1 MGRYYWSKKSEADSL
16 KKIQVWWLKKHG
28 YLDGGWR
35 VGRIKWT
42 NSWSGDESS
51 VSFHISIYDYEN
63 YLRLIYTK
71 TKDDGSKQNFDYKI
85 PFTTTL
91 CYFGGKR
98 YWFICPWYASGIYCG
113 RRVGVLYLDGDYFAC
128 RTCYDLSYSSRNKS
142 KNKLGWAIDLVFK
155 SDEIAEK
162 KANLRVKS
170 WRGKPTKKYRKL
182 DQKEQRALGGM
193 YMASHII
200 EGIGKD
206 RG

>member
-35 VGRIKWT
+35 MGRIKWT
-42 NSWSGDESS
+42 NNWSGNESS
-51 VSFHISIYDYEN
+51 ISFHSSIYDYEN
-63 YLRLIYTK
+63 HLRLMYTK
-71 TKDDGSKQNFDYKI
+71 TNDDGSKQSFDYKI
-85 PFTTTL
+85 PLTTTP

-98 YWFICPWYASGIYCG
+98 YWFICPWYANGIYCG

-142 KNKLGWAIDLVFK
+142 KNKLGWAVDLLFK

-162 KANLRVKS
+162 KANLRVKF

-193 YMASHII
+193 YMASQII
-200 EGIGKD
+200 EGIAKD